1 MRIGIVLAN
10 TPGYSET
17 FFTSKIKGLQAH
29 GITVHLF
36 VRKRAMDFAL
46 CPVHTAPKVF
56 RFSLFQL
63 VAMMGTFLS
72 LIPKTSAVHAFV
84 KLERAEGTSISSL
97 FKKVYLNAHLLKANV
112 DWVHFGFATQAI
124 GSECVAKAIGAKMA
138 VSFRGF
144 DINVYPLKFPKYYD
158 TLWKYVDKVHSISM
172 YLYKKGVGLGLPEE
186 TAYKIVF
193 PAVAFQQL
201 PRINPGKNDVFKIV
215 TIARLNWIKGLDVAI
230 TAMKELKDRGVSF
243 QYYIIGDGTTKEM
256 ERYQFQVVEL
266 GLSDTIHF
274 CGKLTHHDTLE
285 HVRQADL
292 YIQPSLNEG
301 FCNAVLEAQA
311 MGKLVI
317 ASDVGGLQENIIS
330 ESTGWLVPVGE
341 PISLADKIGEVLAL
355 PQEKQQQI
363 KKNAVTH
370 VHSKFSIEK
379 QQQAFVEFYT
389 IDP

>member
-29 GITVHLF
+29 GMTVHLF
-36 VRKRAMDFAL
+36 VRKRATDFSL

-63 VAMMGTFLS
+63 VAMIGTFLS
-72 LIPKTSAVHAFV
+72 LIPKTRAVRTFM
-84 KLERAEGTSISSL
+84 KLERAEGTSTSSL
-97 FKKVYLNAHLLKANV
+97 LKKVYLNAHLLKANI

-144 DINVYPLKFPKYYD
+144 DINIYPLKFPGCYD
-158 TLWKYVDKVHSISM
+158 TVWKYVDKVHSISM

-186 TAYKIVF
+186 TPYKIVF
-193 PAVAFQQL
+193 PAVALQQL
-201 PRINPGKNDVFKIV
+201 PPTDPVKNDTLKIV

-230 TAMKELKDRGVSF
+230 AAMKELKDQGFSF
-243 QYYIIGDGTTKEM
+243 EYNIIGDGSTKEM

-266 GLSDTIHF
+266 GLSDTVHF
-274 CGKLTHHDTLE
+274 HGKLTHPKTLKQL
-285 HVRQADL
+285 RQADL

-317 ASDVGGLQENIIS
+317 ASDVGGLPENIIAGR
-330 ESTGWLVPVGE
+330 TGWLVPVGE
-341 PISLADKIGEVLAL
+341 PLSLAEKISEVYAL
-355 PQEKQQQI
+355 PHEEQQQI
-363 KKNAVTH
+363 IVNAVSH
-370 VHSKFSIEK
+370 VQSKFSIEK
-379 QQQAFVEFYT
+379 QQQDFVEFYT
-389 IDP
+389 VNP